1 MQNPSKRQLVYSTTN
16 KIIFSLE
23 ESKELSKTKAT
34 LSNLRNSVGRPSAEN
49 LEGIKL
55 LYQFIPEEF
64 YTKYSK
70 LTYEENAILTTL
82 QLYAIHQQ
90 SEVYSVNNTEKKDG
104 WDNVGESIAEIR
116 TEDNFL
122 SLDRRFNAM
131 ITSQSFEELSNH
143 LRQLIKILK
152 GSKDIVKI
160 NYPKLSKDLYD
171 FARGY
176 DERVRLNWSRAYY
189 SKNISKGEENE
200 K

>member
-90 SEVYSVNNTEKKDG
+90 SEIDSVNNTEKKDG

-152 GSKDIVKI
+152 GSKELIKI
-160 NYPKLSKDLYD
+160 NYPKLAQDLYD

>member
-34 LSNLRNSVGRPSAEN
+34 LSNLRNSVGRPSTEN

-90 SEVYSVNNTEKKDG
+90 SEVDSVNNTEKKDG

-152 GSKDIVKI
+152 GSKELIKI
-160 NYPKLSKDLYD
+160 NYPKLAQDLYD

-200 K
+200 

>member
-1 MQNPSKRQLVYSTTN
+1 MQNPSKKQLVYSTTN
-16 KIIFSLE
+16 NIIMSLE
-23 ESKELSKTKAT
+23 NSKELSKTKAT
-34 LSNLRNSVGRPSAEN
+34 LSNLRNSVGRPSVEN

-55 LYQFIPEEF
+55 LYEFIPEEF

-70 LTYEENAILTTL
+70 LTFEENAILTTL

-90 SEVYSVNNTEKKDG
+90 SEDESVNDTEKKDG
-104 WDNVGESIAEIR
+104 WDNVGESISEMR
-116 TEDNFL
+116 NEDNFL

-152 GSKDIVKI
+152 GTKELIKV
-160 NYPKLSKDLYD
+160 NYPKLAQDLYD

-200 K
+200 

>member
-90 SEVYSVNNTEKKDG
+90 SEIDSVNNTEKKDG

-152 GSKDIVKI
+152 GSKELIKI
-160 NYPKLSKDLYD
+160 NYPKLAQDLYD

-200 K
+200 

>member
-90 SEVYSVNNTEKKDG
+90 SEVDSVNNTEKKDG

-131 ITSQSFEELSNH
+131 ITSQSFEELSTH

-152 GSKDIVKI
+152 GSKDIFKI

-200 K
+200 

>member
-90 SEVYSVNNTEKKDG
+90 SEVDSVNNTEKKDG

-152 GSKDIVKI
+152 GSKELIKI
-160 NYPKLSKDLYD
+160 NYPKLAQDLYD

-200 K
+200 

>member
-90 SEVYSVNNTEKKDG
+90 SEIDSVNNTEKKDG

-200 K
+200 

>member
-1 MQNPSKRQLVYSTTN
+1 MQNPSKRKLVYSTTN
-16 KIIFSLE
+16 NIIMSLE
-23 ESKELSKTKAT
+23 NNKELSKTKAP
-34 LSNLRNSVGRPSAEN
+34 LSNLRNSVGRPSVEN

-55 LYQFIPEEF
+55 LYEFIPEEF

-70 LTYEENAILTTL
+70 LSFEENAILTTL

-90 SEVYSVNNTEKKDG
+90 SEDESVNDTEKKDG
-104 WDNVGESIAEIR
+104 WDNVGESISEMR
-116 TEDNFL
+116 NEDNFL

-152 GSKDIVKI
+152 GTKELIKI
-160 NYPKLSKDLYD
+160 NYPKLAQDLYD

-200 K
+200 